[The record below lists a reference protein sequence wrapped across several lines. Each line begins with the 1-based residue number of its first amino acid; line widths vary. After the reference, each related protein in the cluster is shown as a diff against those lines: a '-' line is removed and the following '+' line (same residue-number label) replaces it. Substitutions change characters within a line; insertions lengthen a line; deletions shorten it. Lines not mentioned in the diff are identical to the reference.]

1 MFVFLFLNFP
11 YIINVHTSFK
21 LNIFYFIWYIFGFY
35 VFRVF
40 QLVWTL
46 IPWILGKSAS
56 YIVVLTQKK
65 KYICHTWVVLPT
77 FCHCQNAQTVLKYDK
92 WIFSD
97 IKLLKIFFFYSFYS
111 FQATNQNCVLFPM
124 LNVSFLDI
132 FIYICNSDLG
142 SMTEYQQ

>member
-21 LNIFYFIWYIFGFY
+21 LNIFLFYLIYF
-35 VFRVF
+35 R
-40 QLVWTL
+40 
-46 IPWILGKSAS
+46 ILCLPCVPTGLNINSLDSGKICFLHSSSNAEE
-56 YIVVLTQKK
+56 

-111 FQATNQNCVLFPM
+111 FQATNQNCIISWVKRIILGY
-124 LNVSFLDI
+124 I
-132 FIYICNSDLG
+132 HIYL
-142 SMTEYQQ
+142 